1 MRLRSKMLLGIGAP
15 FIAIFIAMG
24 LFVSWEGS
32 RLIEKG
38 AQREMEALANF
49 HAEELNRMVDEQR
62 GIVEGLTQAWTL
74 KVPSNEEFLAVARD
88 FAKRSEIDSLYL
100 GFPARDF
107 LFSRDGVVPRSRFD
121 ATTRGWYKAAAQSD
135 GVHISDLYIDVFRTI
150 KSWL

>member
-62 GIVEGLTQAWTL
+62 GIVEGLTQA
-74 KVPSNEEFLAVARD
+74 
-88 FAKRSEIDSLYL
+88 
-100 GFPARDF
+100 
-107 LFSRDGVVPRSRFD
+107 
-121 ATTRGWYKAAAQSD
+121 
-135 GVHISDLYIDVFRTI
+135 
-150 KSWL
+150 